1 MNLPLHN
8 VRRNVSAWRA
18 QWNVVIFDDL
28 LHMGDVPVCL
38 VVSALLRAACKVNF
52 SIRAIQRRPLIA
64 CSASFLFPRLIW
76 FISIRVQMRWS
87 LQYTALAPLDD
98 GWNSICCYRIS
109 RLALSSLE
117 MPNRKISLS
126 QHSQSQLSYCFST
139 KFWQLFELSVQCQKY
154 FQRGGGL
161 SPVVCLLHFVFFLF
175 LLKKGQRNVDGVASK
190 AWHGFVHA
198 LNLWLSC
205 SQCYYASLLITKDH
219 LFFFFPSPLSLVR

>member
-1 MNLPLHN
+1 
-8 VRRNVSAWRA
+8 
-18 QWNVVIFDDL
+18 
-28 LHMGDVPVCL
+28 MGDGPVCL

-52 SIRAIQRRPLIA
+52 SIRAIQHRPLIA

-76 FISIRVQMRWS
+76 FISIRVQMRRWS

-117 MPNRKISLS
+117 MPNRKIPLS

-139 KFWQLFELSVQCQKY
+139 KFWQLFELAVRQKY
-154 FQRGGGL
+154 FQRGGEEGSFRL
-161 SPVVCLLHFVFFLF
+161 CAFCILFFFLF
-175 LLKKGQRNVDGVASK
+175 LLKKWQRNVDGVASK

-198 LNLWLSC
+198 LCL
-205 SQCYYASLLITKDH
+205 
-219 LFFFFPSPLSLVR
+219 

>member
-1 MNLPLHN
+1 
-8 VRRNVSAWRA
+8 
-18 QWNVVIFDDL
+18 
-28 LHMGDVPVCL
+28 MGDVPVCL

-76 FISIRVQMRWS
+76 FISIRVQMRRWS

-117 MPNRKISLS
+117 MPNRKIPLS

-139 KFWQLFELSVQCQKY
+139 KFWQLFELAVQRQKY
-154 FQRGGGL
+154 FQRGGRRALSGCAPFAFCSFSFSFLKSGNGPLMGWHQKLDMGL
-161 SPVVCLLHFVFFLF
+161 YMLCACSCLAH
-175 LLKKGQRNVDGVASK
+175 NV
-190 AWHGFVHA
+190 
-198 LNLWLSC
+198 
-205 SQCYYASLLITKDH
+205 ITQA
-219 LFFFFPSPLSLVR
+219 F